1 MARKDY
7 YSLVFGIRRSIRYHS
22 RRQAFYECADR
33 WTSRVLVILGTGSV
47 ALALQGQSSLLLA
60 AGILVALVSGLQ
72 LVLAVGQ
79 KASRHALLAKDF
91 TRIERRLVA
100 DTSAE
105 AVKAATIERLEIEAT
120 EPPILRVLD
129 VICHNELLRAMGY
142 DDPRERVK
150 VSVFQ
155 RIAANFFDWR
165 EHTLVKG
172 G

>member
-7 YSLVFGIRRSIRYHS
+7 YSLLFGIRRSIRYHS
-22 RRQAFYECADR
+22 RRQAFYESADR
-33 WTSRVLVILGTGSV
+33 WTSLVLVILGTGSV

-91 TRIERRLVA
+91 TRIERRLVV

-120 EPPILRVLD
+120 EPPVLRVLD

-150 VSVFQ
+150 VSGFQ

>member
-1 MARKDY
+1 MTSEDY
-7 YSLVFGIRRSIRYHS
+7 STLLFGIRRSIRYHS
-22 RRQAFYECADR
+22 RRQAFYESTDR
-33 WTSRVLVILGTGSV
+33 WTSFVLLILGSGSV
-47 ALALQGQSSLLLA
+47 ALTLQGHSSLLLA
-60 AGILVALVSGLQ
+60 AGTLVALISGLK
-72 LVLAVGQ
+72 LVFAVGQ
-79 KASRHALLAKDF
+79 KASRHALLVRDF
-91 TRIERRLVA
+91 TRIERKLVA

-105 AVKAATIERLEIEAT
+105 AVKSAGLERLEIEAT
-120 EPPILRVLD
+120 EPPVLRVLD

-150 VSVFQ
+150 VSGFQ